1 MEVYQQ
7 DGNESYRKRD
17 YYNAVN
23 FYTEGINVKCKDDEL
38 NAKLYSNRATANFY
52 QGKWS
57 WSQFLL
63 LKILLEYKN
72 KTTILFILIFPI
84 ITVLVPSPTSVERL
98 ELVFTCIVGFEATVI
113 PGHQRKKET
122 VAYVVSTTLV
132 YETSISYFKENTKRQ

>member
-1 MEVYQQ
+1 MEIYKG

-52 QGKWS
+52 QGKWFS
-57 WSQFLL
+57 SQFQP

-72 KTTILFILIFPI
+72 KSAVLFIFNFH
-84 ITVLVPSPTSVERL
+84 PSTRSLGGTPW
-98 ELVFTCIVGFEATVI
+98 
-113 PGHQRKKET
+113 
-122 VAYVVSTTLV
+122 VSLCLCRW
-132 YETSISYFKENTKRQ
+132 I